1 MGFFPGSKNTPKNT
15 PAQAHHRHAKPPKN
29 SDLNRLIQATTGHQT
44 TTLTPNP
51 TGAAQATTGKPLQA
65 QATTGAAQ
73 ENHHKPL
80 QARHRHAST
89 GTLQAH
95 RHRRTAP
102 PAQAHQ
108 TTARQRIKHRRT
120 GATTAQAQKNPTAP
134 GLGVNV
140 PN

>member
-65 QATTGAAQ
+65 QATTGAPAHRKTTT
-73 ENHHKPL
+73 NPY
-80 QARHRHAST
+80 RHAT
-89 GTLQAH
+89 GTPAPARYRRTGTGAQHH
-95 RHRRTAP
+95 RHRRTKPQHAS
-102 PAQAHQ
+102 A
-108 TTARQRIKHRRT
+108 
-120 GATTAQAQKNPTAP
+120 
-134 GLGVNV
+134 
-140 PN
+140 